1 MEIYI
6 QSCGKSLEQDYSWQ
20 KLSDDERAYKIEPP
34 KIMEWINR
42 YVQKDAHSVFIGRK
56 ENKLILFISN
66 LESSKRS
73 DYVGRK
79 ARNSILYIAK
89 NQEEESLIRYLAA
102 SSLSDIN
109 VLISAIDKTI
119 AFGDNESGFVV
130 DHQKFYKI
138 LGQDLSSLG
147 TLRTNN
153 TCKIGKNSPELRSEL
168 ANEILNNQLPQKDGV
183 LVVVTHYQ
191 DPKLFKETKVWRGL
205 SALITENSWQKVSQ
219 QSTPYTLIAA
229 GMVGLL
235 LLIAWVVFKSFELP
249 IKSGDYIKLL
259 EVNGSEPVF
268 LYSEPE
274 LQKGEPKK
282 ASSNTLLLVKE
293 QKDKW
298 LKVEICNLQK
308 SVKENKDRYKWISMD
323 NFTGNKQGV
332 IYQVLKEPING
343 C

>member
-6 QSCGKSLEQDYSWQ
+6 QSCGKSLEQDYAWQ
-20 KLSDDERAYKIEPP
+20 KLSDNERAYKIEPP

-79 ARNSILYIAK
+79 ARNSILCVAK
-89 NQEEESLIRYLAA
+89 NQEEEFLIQYLAA
-102 SSLSDIN
+102 SSLEDID
-109 VLISAIDKTI
+109 VFTSSIDKTI
-119 AFGDNESGFVV
+119 AFGGNESGFVI
-130 DHQKFYKI
+130 DHQQFYKI
-138 LGQDLSSLG
+138 LDQDLSNLG
-147 TLRTNN
+147 ALKTNN
-153 TCKIGKNSPELRSEL
+153 ICKIGKNSPELRTDL
-168 ANEILNNQLPQKDGV
+168 ANEILNSRLPQKEGV

-219 QSTPYTLIAA
+219 QSTLYTLFAV

-235 LLIAWVVFKSFELP
+235 LLIVWFVVKSFELP
-249 IKSGDYIKLL
+249 IKSGNYIKLL
-259 EVNGSEPVF
+259 EGNGSESIF
-268 LYSEPE
+268 LYNEPD
-274 LQKGEPKK
+274 QKGEPKK

-298 LKVEICNLQK
+298 IMVEICNLQK
-308 SVKENKDRYKWISMD
+308 SVKENKERYKWISLD
-323 NFTGNKQGV
+323 NLIGNKQGV
-332 IYQVLKEPING
+332 IYQVVEKPING

>member
-20 KLSDDERAYKIEPP
+20 KLSDDERAYKVEPS
-34 KIMEWINR
+34 KIIEWINR

-66 LESSKRS
+66 LESSQRS

-79 ARNSILYIAK
+79 ARNSILFIAK
-89 NQEEESLIRYLAA
+89 NQEEEFLIRYLAA
-102 SSLSDIN
+102 SSLEDIN
-109 VLISAIDKTI
+109 VFTSAIDKTI
-119 AFGDNESGFVV
+119 SFGGNESGFVV
-130 DHQKFYKI
+130 DHHQFHEI
-138 LGQDLSSLG
+138 LDQDLGKLG
-147 TLRTNN
+147 TLTTNN
-153 TCKIGKNSPELRSEL
+153 ICKIGKNSPELRADL
-168 ANEILNNQLPQKDGV
+168 ANEILNSRLPQKEGV

-205 SALITENSWQKVSQ
+205 SALIAENSWQKVSQ

-229 GMVGLL
+229 GTVGLL
-235 LLIAWVVFKSFELP
+235 LLISWVVVKSFELP
-249 IKSGDYIKLL
+249 IKSGNYIKLL
-259 EVNGSEPVF
+259 EGNGSKPLS
-268 LYSEPE
+268 LYSEPD

-298 LKVEICNLQK
+298 LKVEVCNLQK
-308 SVKENKDRYKWISMD
+308 SAKENNDRYKWISVD
-323 NFTGNKQGV
+323 NLIGNKEEV
-332 IYQVLKEPING
+332 IYQVVEKPING